1 MYLEF
6 EIALYH
12 VRDKTHNYALSM
24 YLLRHDLYLY
34 YQWLVDLRKCVMS
47 AMCELHVLYLCS

>member
-12 VRDKTHNYALSM
+12 VRDETHNYALSM

-47 AMCELHVLYLCS
+47 AMCELHV